1 MIGGWA
7 AFLLLT
13 SACAGPITEGPGA
26 PQPRENPTTRQVT
39 VLYVADLHAQ
49 LESHHEVFH
58 RGDAD
63 ERTVLAGGF
72 ARLATAIEEVR
83 AERGHDVL
91 LIDGGDTI
99 QGSGVAAFTEGA
111 AVVPA
116 LAPLGIDVGVPG
128 NWEVAYGPD
137 ALRQRARELG
147 HPLVASNLRDAT
159 TGERELAPVVV
170 REVAGV
176 RVAVVGYTDPD
187 VPRRQPPAYSEGL
200 RYDGPE
206 ALPALVTSAR
216 AGGAEVV
223 LLTSH
228 IGLPKALA
236 LTPSVPGIDVHL
248 SADTHERTYQP
259 IDVGGTW
266 VVEPGA
272 FGSFLGRL
280 DLWVR
285 DGKVVDRRW
294 ELIEVT
300 AERFAEHPATRR
312 AVDAALAAH
321 RARLDAVVGKTA
333 VPLMR
338 HDVVETSLDA
348 VLADA
353 LREATGTE
361 AALSNGFRFGS
372 PIQPGPIRESD
383 LWNVYPVVSR
393 LKTGLVTG
401 RQLRE
406 FWERELENVFAADP
420 AKQFGGWVPRPSGM
434 TVQFEV
440 DAAKG
445 HRVRHLSIAGQPV
458 EDDRLY
464 AITAC
469 DREGDA
475 PDTLCRIP
483 HARDVKVLDVDAHE
497 AVRRYLRRHDPL
509 VAPLPGR
516 VVALDRPGPMPSQV
530 PALEAARRQP

>member
-1 MIGGWA
+1 
-7 AFLLLT
+7 
-13 SACAGPITEGPGA
+13 
-26 PQPRENPTTRQVT
+26 VT

-49 LESHHEVFH
+49 LESHPEVFD
-58 RGDAD
+58 RGGPE

-72 ARLATAIEEVR
+72 ARLATAIEEIR
-83 AERGHDVL
+83 AERGDGVL
-91 LIDGGDTI
+91 VVDGGDTL
-99 QGSGVAAFTEGA
+99 QGSGAGALTEGA
-111 AVVPA
+111 AVVGA

-128 NWEVAYGPD
+128 NWEVAYGPG
-137 ALRQRARELG
+137 ALRRRARELG
-147 HPLVASNLRDAT
+147 HPLIASNLRDGA
-159 TGERELAPVVV
+159 TGEREFPPLVV

-176 RVAVVGYTDPD
+176 RVAVVGFTDPD

-206 ALPALVTSAR
+206 ALPALVAGAR
-216 AGGAEVV
+216 ADGAEIV

-228 IGLPKALA
+228 VGLPKALA
-236 LTPSVPGIDVHL
+236 LTPSVPGVDVHL
-248 SADTHERTYQP
+248 SADTHERTVRP

-312 AVDAALAAH
+312 AVDAALAPH
-321 RARLDAVVGKTA
+321 RARLDAPVGQTA
-333 VPLMR
+333 VPLLR
-338 HDVVETSLDA
+338 YDVVETSLDA

-353 LREATGTE
+353 LRETTGTE
-361 AALSNGFRFGS
+361 VALSNGFRFGS
-372 PIQPGPIRESD
+372 PILPGPIRESD

-393 LKTGLVTG
+393 LKTGRVSG
-401 RQLRE
+401 RQLRD

-420 AKQFGGWVPRPSGM
+420 TRKFGGWVPRPSGM
-434 TVQFEV
+434 TVRFEV
-440 DAAKG
+440 DAPRG
-445 HRVRHLSIAGQPV
+445 HRVRELTIGGQPV

-483 HARDVKVLDVDAHE
+483 HARDVLVLDVDAHE
-497 AVRRYLRRHDPL
+497 AVRRYLRRHDPV
-509 VAPLPGR
+509 VAPPPGR

-530 PALEAARRQP
+530 PALAPTRREP